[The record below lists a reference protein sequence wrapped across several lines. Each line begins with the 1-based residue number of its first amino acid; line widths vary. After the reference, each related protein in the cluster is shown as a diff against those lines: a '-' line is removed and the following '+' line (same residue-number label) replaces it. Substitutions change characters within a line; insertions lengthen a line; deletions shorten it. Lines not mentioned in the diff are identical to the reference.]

1 MQPCSRVL
9 LIKATERQK
18 KMNAKG
24 IIKEM
29 ANETTS
35 KIKVSELCNEIYCK
49 LKSMDI
55 KCAIVNDRAIEVD
68 GDTIWFQRNN
78 KENCWKSFEVI
89 DCEYAY
95 I

>member
-1 MQPCSRVL
+1 MNDK
-9 LIKATERQK
+9 KAAKLYEAMVNAAYDYK
-18 KMNAKG
+18 KE

-35 KIKVSELCNEIYCK
+35 KIKVSELCNEIYWK
-49 LKSMDI
+49 LASMDI

-78 KENCWKSFEVI
+78 KENCWKTFEVI
-89 DCEYAY
+89 DCEYIY

>member
-1 MQPCSRVL
+1 
-9 LIKATERQK
+9 
-18 KMNAKG
+18 MNAKE

-35 KIKVSELCNEIYCK
+35 RIKVSELCNEIYWK
-49 LKSMDI
+49 LASMDI

-89 DCEYAY
+89 DCEYVY
-95 I
+95 V